1 MIKIEPQR
9 SVDQRLGKG
18 KTLEKIEDQK
28 SEPQMTDGRGQMTD
42 DSRKKK
48 LECRSNADSME
59 RGSIACQQKLDRKL
73 SKLLI

>member
-42 DSRKKK
+42 DGWQTTEDRASEVGASEPHKDRTSEDSR
-48 LECRSNADSME
+48 LR
-59 RGSIACQQKLDRKL
+59 
-73 SKLLI
+73 

>member
-42 DSRKKK
+42 DGWQTT
-48 LECRSNADSME
+48 E
-59 RGSIACQQKLDRKL
+59 DRA
-73 SKLLI
+73 SEVGT